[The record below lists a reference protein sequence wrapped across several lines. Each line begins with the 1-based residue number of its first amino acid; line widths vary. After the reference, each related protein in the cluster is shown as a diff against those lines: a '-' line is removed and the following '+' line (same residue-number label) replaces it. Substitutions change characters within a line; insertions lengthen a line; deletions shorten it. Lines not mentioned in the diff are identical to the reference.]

1 MLPQQGKKRVVF
13 PERDRRRFRKQS
25 EGIMERA
32 RRQDPSGPSLEALTA
47 EWREHALLAV
57 DRELDVIRGVLSRA
71 DNGFRFGNVTIAV
84 FDVAAKKVPSS
95 HARRRRAMRSRR

>member
-1 MLPQQGKKRVVF
+1 
-13 PERDRRRFRKQS
+13 
-25 EGIMERA
+25 MERA

-47 EWREHALLAV
+47 EWREHALLTV

-84 FDVAAKKVPSS
+84 FDVAAKKVLQ
-95 HARRRRAMRSRR
+95 AMHDGVVPCDLEGRQRSM